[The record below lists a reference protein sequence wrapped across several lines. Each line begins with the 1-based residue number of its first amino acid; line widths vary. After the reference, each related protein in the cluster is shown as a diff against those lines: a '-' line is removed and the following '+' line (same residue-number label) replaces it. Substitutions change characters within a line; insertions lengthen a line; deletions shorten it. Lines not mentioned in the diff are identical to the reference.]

1 MASSIDQAPSQRAAV
16 EGLVLVL
23 AIALLYS
30 AVHIGFRLLASN
42 VLGEDDTLDTILSQ
56 DLRVAYDAFPRQ
68 PPLYNWVLWAVQ
80 QVLGPRIEGF
90 LLIKYAALTATAGF
104 LYSAAFRATGDRLW
118 SMLTVE
124 SLALIYQISWRFH
137 EGFTHEVGAMTAVAA
152 VTWAL
157 FRACDIGRLRDF
169 AVLGA
174 VAGLG
179 FLTEPAFSV
188 YLLSL
193 MLAAGIQPSIRSRVF
208 RPALAL
214 SLLIALAIA
223 SPYLIWLLVDASRLA
238 ALAVP
243 ATNHL
248 QEAMKGLGD
257 AVRGPFFYL
266 APLILFLPA
275 IFPRF
280 AQVVWNDL
288 RTPPN
293 ASEKPDYEQ
302 LVMHAGLAAFVLSII
317 GAVAFA
323 IKDQA
328 THVLMPLYVMTVL
341 WLFGAARRACDA
353 PVRIARFT
361 RLAIFIAVLALVVR
375 LINMFV
381 LDPACRICRWGIPY
395 EELAQEMRAR
405 GFDNG
410 TVVSIGDEL
419 PGNLR
424 QLFPASKVVTRGRP
438 DYTPSGTRL
447 DHGKL
452 AYVWPAGTPDARIAQ
467 LLIPAGLPESA
478 IASAIKLDMPWRH
491 IWYPKG
497 YRQTSWKLVIVER

>member
-1 MASSIDQAPSQRAAV
+1 MTTSIDQTPPRHAAV
-16 EGLVLVL
+16 EGLVVVF

-30 AVHIGFRLLASN
+30 FVHIGFRLLASS

-56 DLRVAYDAFPRQ
+56 DLRIAYDAFPRQ

-80 QVLGPRIEGF
+80 QVIGPRIEGF

-104 LYSAAFRATGDRLW
+104 LYSTAFRATGDRLW

-137 EGFTHEVGAMTAVAA
+137 EGFTHEVGAMVAVAA
-152 VTWAL
+152 ATWAL
-157 FRACDIGRLRDF
+157 LRASDLARVRDF
-169 AVLGA
+169 AVLGITC
-174 VAGLG
+174 GLG
-179 FLTEPAFSV
+179 LLTEPAFTV

-193 MLAAGIQPSIRSRVF
+193 LIAASLQPCLRSRIF
-208 RPALAL
+208 RAPLLL
-214 SLLIALAIA
+214 SLLIALAVA
-223 SPYLIWLLVDASRLA
+223 SPYLLWLLADGKRLA

-243 ATNHL
+243 AANHW
-248 QEAMKGLGD
+248 QEAMKGLSD
-257 AVRGPFFYL
+257 ALRGPFFYL

-280 AQVVWNDL
+280 AFVVWNDL

-293 ASEKPDYEQ
+293 ATAKPDYEQ
-302 LVMHAGLAAFVLSII
+302 LVMHAGLVAFALSIV
-317 GAVAFA
+317 GALAFA

-328 THVLMPLYVMTVL
+328 THVLMPLYVMSVV

-353 PVRIARFT
+353 PIRIDRFA
-361 RLAIFIAVLALVVR
+361 RLAIFIALLALVVR

-395 EELAQEMRAR
+395 ASLAREMRAH

-410 TVVSIGDEL
+410 TIVSIGDEL

-438 DYTPSGTRL
+438 DYTPEGARL
-447 DHGKL
+447 DQGKR
-452 AYVWPAGTPDARIAQ
+452 AYVWPAGTPDARIAE
-467 LLIPAGLPESA
+467 LLGPTGLPQSA
-478 IASAIKLDMPWRH
+478 IPTAIRLDMPWRH
-491 IWYPKG
+491 IWYPTG
-497 YRQTSWKLVIVER
+497 YRTTSWKLVVLTR

>member
-1 MASSIDQAPSQRAAV
+1 MATSIDQVPPHRAAV
-16 EGLVLVL
+16 EGLIVVL

-30 AVHIGFRLLASN
+30 AIHIGFRLLASS

-56 DLRVAYDAFPRQ
+56 DLRIAYDAFPRQ

-80 QVLGPRIEGF
+80 QVIGPRIEGF
-90 LLIKYAALTATAGF
+90 LLIKYAALIATAGF
-104 LYSAAFRATGDRLW
+104 LYATAHRATGDRLW
-118 SMLTVE
+118 AMLTVE

-137 EGFTHEVGAMTAVAA
+137 EGFTHEVGAMVTVAA
-152 VTWAL
+152 TTWAL
-157 FRACDIGRLRDF
+157 LRASDLGRVRDF
-169 AVLGA
+169 AVLGIA
-174 VAGLG
+174 SGLG
-179 FLTEPAFSV
+179 ALTEPAFTV
-188 YLLSL
+188 YLLALLIATSL
-193 MLAAGIQPSIRSRVF
+193 QPAIRSRIFSLPLLV
-208 RPALAL
+208 

-223 SPYLIWLLVDASRLA
+223 SPYLLWLVIDQRRLA

-243 ATNHL
+243 ATSHW

-257 AVRGPFFYL
+257 ALRGPFFYL

-280 AQVVWNDL
+280 ARVAWRDL
-288 RTPPN
+288 RAPPN
-293 ASEKPDYEQ
+293 ASAKPDYEQ
-302 LVMHAGLAAFVLSII
+302 LVMHAGLAAFGLSIF
-317 GAVAFA
+317 GALAFA

-328 THVLMPLYVMTVL
+328 THVLMPLYVMTVV

-353 PVRIARFT
+353 PIRITRFT
-361 RLAIFIAVLALVVR
+361 RLAIFIALLALVVR

-395 EELAQEMRAR
+395 TDLAHEMRAH

-410 TVVSIGDEL
+410 TIISIGDEL

-424 QLFPASKVVTRGRP
+424 QLFPASKIATRGRP
-438 DYTPSGTRL
+438 DYTPEGAQL
-447 DHGKL
+447 DNGKR
-452 AYVWPAGTPDARIAQ
+452 AYVWPSSTPDSRVSA
-467 LLIPAGLPESA
+467 LLGPVGLPQSA
-478 IASAIKLDMPWRH
+478 IENAVGLDMPWRH

-497 YRQTSWKLVIVER
+497 YRATSWKLVVIAR